1 MLGTNSV
8 PQGQVRSGWDKAEA
22 PALDTATFSASS
34 RVSLVQICLPESK
47 THAYLVS
54 VSPLHPSP
62 ISSTEWGFS
71 KCPRCLPRP
80 LGQPTATAASLEGLG
95 IGSR

>member
-54 VSPLHPSP
+54 VSPLRPPQFLAQNGGSASAHAVFPGCWASP
-62 ISSTEWGFS
+62 
-71 KCPRCLPRP
+71 RQL
-80 LGQPTATAASLEGLG
+80 LLLQEGLG
-95 IGSR
+95 VGSR